1 MFLTIFNPKKLWNS
15 QGNTCDGLKLRYI
28 AIKVQGIQLTWL
40 LRNVFLKN
48 LRFHNSRSSHHRC
61 SMKKVLV
68 KNLAK
73 FTGKHLC
80 RSFFFY
86 KEASLRPKKT
96 LAQFFF
102 CEFSEIFKT
111 PTLKNICE
119 RLLLIISLEDGTRE
133 KAVLK
138 ISQRL
143 ESCVLVREHVNVN
156 KSNFL
161 LSMARDQ

>member
-1 MFLTIFNPKKLWNS
+1 MFSWKIWDSTTLEAATTGVLWKKFLLKISQNS
-15 QGNTCDGLKLRYI
+15 QENTCAG
-28 AIKVQGIQLTWL
+28 A
-40 LRNVFLKN
+40 
-48 LRFHNSRSSHHRC
+48 
-61 SMKKVLV
+61 
-68 KNLAK
+68 
-73 FTGKHLC
+73 
-80 RSFFFY
+80 SFFI
-86 KEASLRPKKT
+86 KKQVWGLKKT

-161 LSMARDQ
+161 LSMARNQ